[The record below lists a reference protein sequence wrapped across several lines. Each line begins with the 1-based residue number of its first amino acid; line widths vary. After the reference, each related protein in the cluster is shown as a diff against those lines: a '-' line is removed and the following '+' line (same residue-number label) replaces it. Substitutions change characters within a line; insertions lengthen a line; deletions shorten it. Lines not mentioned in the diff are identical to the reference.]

1 MAKKVIKKAQ
11 YGKEVSKSLKDPAV
25 RTKSY
30 EKAGW
35 KKDNP
40 TAIKR
45 GYAPS
50 DTVNTQWMSK
60 GKDII
65 GINKKKSGGTVKSK
79 KK

>member
-1 MAKKVIKKAQ
+1 MAKKILKKAQ
-11 YGKEVSKSLKDPAV
+11 TGGSLKDPIK
-25 RTKSY
+25 RTKAY

-40 TAIKR
+40 AAIKR
-45 GYAPS
+45 GYNPI

-60 GKDII
+60 GKDLI
-65 GINKKKSGGTVKSK
+65 GINKKKSGGSVKSK